1 MKLRRFVI
9 MIACVLAL
17 SIAGCGS
24 IYHYKIT
31 DPSTGNT
38 YYSQKIEKKGSAI
51 EFTDAKSGSMVTL
64 QNSEVLEISK
74 EEYQASTFKK

>member
-1 MKLRRFVI
+1 M
-9 MIACVLAL
+9 ACVLAL

-24 IYHYKIT
+24 IYYFKIT

-38 YYSQKIEKKGSAI
+38 YYSQKIEKRGSAV

-64 QNSEVLEISK
+64 QNSEVKEISK
-74 EEYQASTFKK
+74 DEYKANTPQ